1 MWDIEVDLVSVG
13 AGVGG
18 LAGAIATAD
27 SGGEVLVADTTPCR
41 AGGAAAV
48 ATRRR
53 VHSARGWLREALR
66 DTETDQFFAS
76 LAEGLPGPAYL
87 TRDVPVP
94 TRTATASPD
103 DNAVEPFL
111 GSRLMDW
118 ASQCLTS
125 PYGMLYSSVFGWDCT
140 RMRSSDGGT
149 IEVVPIGTIDWRRG
163 LGGQVLQDW
172 MLDRAREREIAMLTN
187 TGMERLVFESGRVT
201 GVVLST
207 SNGPLAVRAR
217 RGVTIAPPEHDSA
230 TVEIAPVGGEQ
241 RQVCLVGRTASRFGR
256 VELLSGTA
264 AEAAVRPMC
273 PGPTGASAFL
283 AGLHEARQSSHSDLG
298 RFAEVHRYPTIGQ

>member
-18 LAGAIATAD
+18 LAGAIATVDA
-27 SGGEVLVADTTPCR
+27 GGTVLVADTMRRCST
-41 AGGAAAV
+41 GASAV

-53 VHSARGWLREALR
+53 VHSTRGWLQDKVS
-66 DTETDQFFAS
+66 DTQTDEFFAS

-94 TRTATASPD
+94 TRTATASVD
-103 DNAVEPFL
+103 GNAVEPFL

-118 ASQCLTS
+118 AGQCLTS

-140 RMRSSDGGT
+140 RMRSTDGDA
-149 IEVVPIGTIDWRRG
+149 IEVVSIGAIDWRRG

-172 MLDRAREREIAMLTN
+172 MLDRAREREIETLAA
-187 TGMERLVFESGRVT
+187 TGMERLVFEGGRVT

-217 RGVTIAPPEHDSA
+217 RGVAIAPPEHDSA
-230 TVEIAPVGGEQ
+230 TVGIAPVGGES

-256 VELLSGTA
+256 VELLSSA
-264 AEAAVRPMC
+264 VAEAAIRSMC
-273 PGPTGASAFL
+273 PGPMGAGAFL
-283 AGLHEARQSSHSDLG
+283 AGLHEARQSSSGLWYG
-298 RFAEVHRYPTIGQ
+298 KVHRHPTLGQ